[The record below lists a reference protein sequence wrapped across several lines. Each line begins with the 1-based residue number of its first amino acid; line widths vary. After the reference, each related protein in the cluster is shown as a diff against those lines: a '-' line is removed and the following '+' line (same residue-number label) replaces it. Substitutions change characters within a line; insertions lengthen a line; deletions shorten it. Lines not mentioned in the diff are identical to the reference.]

1 MSVRLLVL
9 AAGAALLAVTSGPY
23 LAAWRQPPPG
33 AAFTGVFFYRD
44 DFYQYASFAEQARHG
59 AFVFRNKFDV
69 RPHAPAVVNLE
80 WWAAGLLGRGFGG
93 PVAGFH
99 ALRVAAVVA
108 LVAGAAAMLRRAGL
122 AHGRLA
128 WGLALV
134 LTGGGLG
141 WLRLATGTPGWQVP
155 DIAMGL
161 FPFHQA
167 LTNTHFV
174 VGCALLVWAVAL
186 LLDERAGRRRHW
198 PWVAVASVLGLCRP
212 YDLAT
217 FVLFAVAMAALD
229 LRPDRGAGPLPA
241 PAATGVRAAALRLA
255 RLFWLAP
262 VLGYYAVLIRV
273 HPSFRN
279 WGGQD
284 LDLSPPLHQYVFA
297 LLPALALAAAFAT
310 RASGATE
317 GAPVRRALWVWVA
330 SASALLAFGPSALAR
345 QTVTGLGVAAL
356 LLAAATVPPR
366 ALPWATFAL
375 APTSAFLLWRVFHPW
390 PDSFAPREYFAAT
403 DALARA
409 CAPRD
414 VAVAP
419 SDLSLMIAGLT
430 PCTVVYGHR
439 TLTPGYTARLAEGER
454 FYHDPAVEPAWRL
467 RYLEG
472 LPARFV
478 ALPAGGKERLLG
490 DSAAFSPF
498 LRTRLLEIWERRP

>member
-1 MSVRLLVL
+1 VSARRVAL
-9 AAGAALLAVTSGPY
+9 AAAAALLAVTTAPY
-23 LAAWRQPPPG
+23 VAAWRQPPPG
-33 AAFTGVFFYRD
+33 AAFTGVFYYRD

-69 RPHAPAVVNLE
+69 RPHAPVVVNLE
-80 WWAAGLLGRGFGG
+80 WWAAGLLGRGLGG

-108 LVAGAAAMLRRAGL
+108 LVAGAAAMLFRAGL
-122 AHGRLA
+122 RQGRLA

-174 VGCALLVWAVAL
+174 VGGALLVWAVAL
-186 LLDERAGRRRHW
+186 LLDERAGRRTHW

-217 FVLFAVAMAALD
+217 FVLFAVALAALD
-229 LRPDRGAGPLPA
+229 LRPA
-241 PAATGVRAAALRLA
+241 PRPGTDDVRASGTGARAVAGRLLRL
-255 RLFWLAP
+255 LWLAP
-262 VLGYYAVLIRV
+262 VLGYYAVLTLV
-273 HPSFRN
+273 HPSFRS

-284 LDLSPPLHQYVFA
+284 LDLSPPLHQYAFA
-297 LLPALALAAAFAT
+297 LLPALALAAFAT
-310 RASGATE
+310 RAAAAPE

-330 SASALLAFGPSALAR
+330 SAAALLVWGPSALAR

-356 LLAAATVPPR
+356 LLAAATLPRR
-366 ALPWATFAL
+366 ALPWATAAL
-375 APTSAFLLWRVFHPW
+375 APTSAFLVWRVFHPW

-439 TLTPGYTARLAEGER
+439 TLTPGYTARLLEGER

-490 DSAAFSPF
+490 EAAAFSPVI
-498 LRTRLLEIWERRP
+498 RTRLLEIWERRP